1 MSKRA
6 DNGNDE
12 FSSDEN
18 KMVQCV
24 SEICDRRRRDSLMLM
39 LVKITFGIRVCL
51 TEGEED
57 EGVNNCNS

>member
-18 KMVQCV
+18 EMVQCV
-24 SEICDRRRRDSLMLM
+24 SELFDHRRRDSCMLM
-39 LVKITFGIRVCL
+39 FVKITFGIRVCP

-57 EGVNNCNS
+57 EGMKYCNS

>member
-18 KMVQCV
+18 MMVQCV
-24 SEICDRRRRDSLMLM
+24 SEICDHRRRDSLMLM
-39 LVKITFGIRVCL
+39 FVKITFGIRLCL

-57 EGVNNCNS
+57 EGMKKCNS